1 MRTRHLATFLL
12 VLPLALGACK
22 KRQPAAGPTPDGG
35 TTVVNEGN
43 DAAREDSIRLANE
56 ERDRLE
62 RERVERE
69 RRAREAS
76 TAAAREAL
84 TEIVF
89 FEYDSDEITG
99 EARERL
105 EMKAAVLRDNPSV
118 RLRIEG
124 HADQRGSTEYNLALA
139 QRRAEAVRAFLEN
152 YGIATSRFATISYG
166 KERPLVE
173 GEGEE
178 TWARNRRAEFA
189 VAGGEITT
197 VPAELRR

>member
-1 MRTRHLATFLL
+1 MKIRHLATFLL
-12 VLPLALGACK
+12 VLPMALGACK
-22 KRQPAAGPTPDGG
+22 KRQPANPEPIDTGSVTIGG
-35 TTVVNEGN
+35 GDPVN
-43 DAAREDSIRLANE
+43 EDSIRLANE

-62 RERVERE
+62 RERLDRE
-69 RRAREAS
+69 RRDREAV

-105 EMKAAVLRDNPSV
+105 EMKAAVMRDNPTV

-152 YGIATSRFATISYG
+152 YGIASGRFATISYG

-178 TWARNRRAEFA
+178 AWARNRRAEFA
-189 VAGGEITT
+189 IAGGEIVT

>member
-1 MRTRHLATFLL
+1 MKIRHLATALH

-22 KRQPAAGPTPDGG
+22 KRQPAAGPGPDNG
-35 TTVVNEGN
+35 TTVINEGGN
-43 DAAREDSIRLANE
+43 TAREDSIRLANE

-62 RERVERE
+62 RERLERE
-69 RRAREAS
+69 RRDREAS

-105 EMKAAVLRDNPSV
+105 EMKAAVLRDNPTV

-189 VAGGEITT
+189 IAGGQITT